1 MLVVMHAYSC
11 CFAGKPI
18 QCLKVTKTSNPLILI
33 DEVDKIGIGRQGA
46 HLCCVGPSAFALPTC
61 ERERQT
67 DRDGERER
75 ECTLTCT
82 HPHTFM
88 HMCIAIRGPVICAA

>member
-61 ERERQT
+61 ERERET

-75 ECTLTCT
+75 ERKRERERQRNKGIQR
-82 HPHTFM
+82 M
-88 HMCIAIRGPVICAA
+88 GARGDV